1 MSEEKTY
8 VIGTHDAEI
17 ERLGLQHRVWRP
29 CVLDFWRLAGLT
41 EGMTVIDAGAGP
53 GYAAADLSEIVGPN
67 GHVVAVERSHR
78 FVSALKSRAT
88 TQELSNIEAVESDLL
103 DYDWPKDFAA
113 RIWCRW
119 VLAFV
124 TDPAKVLR
132 GMVQALKPGG
142 ALMLHEY
149 YDYASWHLAPRSP
162 EFEAYVAKVI
172 ASWRAT
178 GGEPDIGLALPRLL
192 SDLGLEVELV
202 RPVVFAAH
210 PDDFV
215 WQWPTTFARSNAYV
229 MAENGVIPRAEAE
242 RIDTILAQYEADPAA
257 MVITPGVLQ
266 IVARKAS

>member
-29 CVLDFWRLAGLT
+29 SVLDFWRLAGLR

-53 GYAAADLSEIVGPN
+53 GYAAADLSEIVGPH
-67 GHVVAVERSHR
+67 GRIIAVERSHR
-78 FVSALKSRAT
+78 FVAALTARAKAHR
-88 TQELSNIEAVESDLL
+88 LSNTEAIESDLL
-103 DYDWPKDFAA
+103 DYEWPVDAA
-113 RIWCRW
+113 DRIWCRW

-149 YDYASWHLAPRSP
+149 YDYASWHLAPRSAD
-162 EFEAYVAKVI
+162 FEAYVAKII
-172 ASWRAT
+172 ASWRAN

-229 MAENGVIPRAEAE
+229 MAENGGISKEEAA
-242 RIDTILAQYEADPAA
+242 RIDMILAQYEADPAA

-266 IVARKAS
+266 IVARKAG